1 MRIKTGA
8 KKIKINVIKNII
20 TSTIHI
26 FARVRKRWF
35 LCAKIAAV
43 TKKETEEKKELA
55 RLYFMQGESQKS
67 IATRLGVSEVTIGR
81 WSEKDGWK
89 IKRASMNVT
98 RPEIVNKNLMLISKL
113 LDKLNSEDVDMSNV
127 GKIIDQISKLAAAI
141 ERIDKKANVID
152 AIEVF
157 TSLNKWLEKR
167 MEWDKNVT
175 PELLQTINKY
185 QDLYI
190 NDQVKR

>member
-1 MRIKTGA
+1 
-8 KKIKINVIKNII
+8 
-20 TSTIHI
+20 
-26 FARVRKRWF
+26 
-35 LCAKIAAV
+35 
-43 TKKETEEKKELA
+43 
-55 RLYFMQGESQKS
+55 MQGESQKS

>member
-1 MRIKTGA
+1 
-8 KKIKINVIKNII
+8 
-20 TSTIHI
+20 
-26 FARVRKRWF
+26 
-35 LCAKIAAV
+35 
-43 TKKETEEKKELA
+43 
-55 RLYFMQGESQKS
+55 MQGESQKS

-113 LDKLNSEDVDMSNV
+113 LDKLNSEDVDMSDV

>member
-1 MRIKTGA
+1 
-8 KKIKINVIKNII
+8 
-20 TSTIHI
+20 
-26 FARVRKRWF
+26 
-35 LCAKIAAV
+35 
-43 TKKETEEKKELA
+43 
-55 RLYFMQGESQKS
+55 MQGESQKS

-113 LDKLNSEDVDMSNV
+113 LDKLNSEDVDMINV